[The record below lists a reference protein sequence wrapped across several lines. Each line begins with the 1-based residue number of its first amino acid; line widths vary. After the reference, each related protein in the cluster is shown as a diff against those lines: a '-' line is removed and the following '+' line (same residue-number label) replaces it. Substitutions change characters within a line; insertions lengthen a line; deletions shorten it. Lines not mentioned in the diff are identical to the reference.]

1 MVHFEIKKKELP
13 MTEEEL
19 MLQQLFDEDKL
30 TDKQKK
36 IIVAAIETFSEKGY
50 AASSTSEIAKKAG
63 VAEGTIFR
71 HYKTKKELLVS
82 IVAPLMTKFIAPLVV
97 KDFNKV
103 LDREFET
110 VEEFLR
116 ATIEN
121 RRDLLIRMLPVVK
134 IMFQE
139 IPFQPEL
146 REQFFD
152 LVAKNIFNS
161 VEKVIIGYQEKG
173 LLVDMPPESIARLTI
188 TNILGFLFSRYVL
201 LPHLDWDDELE
212 IEQTIQFIMHG
223 IGKRD

>member
-1 MVHFEIKKKELP
+1 MI
-13 MTEEEL
+13 EEEL

-36 IIVAAIETFSEKGY
+36 IITAAIETFSEKGY
-50 AASSTSEIAKKAG
+50 SASSTSEIAKKAG

-71 HYKTKKELLVS
+71 HYKTKKDLLVS
-82 IVAPLMTKFIAPLVV
+82 IVAPLMSKFIAPLVV

-103 LDREFET
+103 LDREYET

-134 IMFQE
+134 IMLQE

-146 REQFFD
+146 RAQFFD
-152 LVAKNIFNS
+152 LVVKNIFNS
-161 VEKVIIGYQEKG
+161 VEKVIKGYQEKG
-173 LLVDMPPESIARLTI
+173 LLIDMPPESIARLTI
-188 TNILGFLFSRYVL
+188 TNILGFLFSRYIL
-201 LPHLDWDDELE
+201 FPQLEWDDELE
-212 IEQTIQFIMHG
+212 IERTIQFIMHG
-223 IGKRD
+223 LGKKD

>member
-1 MVHFEIKKKELP
+1 

-36 IIVAAIETFSEKGY
+36 ILVAAIETFSEKGY

-103 LDREFET
+103 LDREFES
-110 VEEFLR
+110 VEDFLR

-134 IMFQE
+134 IMLQE
-139 IPFQPEL
+139 IPFQPEM
-146 REQFFD
+146 REQFFE
-152 LVAKNIFNS
+152 LVVENIFGR
-161 VEKVIIGYQEKG
+161 VKTVIVNYQEKG
-173 LLVDMPPESIARLTI
+173 QLIDMPPESIARLTI

-201 LPHLDWDDELE
+201 FPQLDWDDDLE
-212 IEQTIQFIMHG
+212 IERTIQFIMHG
-223 IGKRD
+223 VGKKD

>member
-1 MVHFEIKKKELP
+1 MI
-13 MTEEEL
+13 EEEL

-36 IIVAAIETFSEKGY
+36 IIIAAIETFSEKGY

-71 HYKTKKELLVS
+71 HYKTKKDLLVS

-103 LDREFET
+103 LDREYET

-134 IMFQE
+134 IMLQE

-146 REQFFD
+146 RAQFFD
-152 LVAKNIFNS
+152 LVVKNIFNS
-161 VEKVIIGYQEKG
+161 VEKVIKGYQEKG
-173 LLVDMPPESIARLTI
+173 LLIDMPPESIARLTI
-188 TNILGFLFSRYVL
+188 TNILGFLFSRYIL
-201 LPHLDWDDELE
+201 FPQLEWDDELE
-212 IEQTIQFIMHG
+212 IERTIQFIMHG
-223 IGKRD
+223 LGKKD

>member
-1 MVHFEIKKKELP
+1 

-103 LDREFET
+103 LDREFGT

-146 REQFFD
+146 REQFLE
-152 LVAKNIFNS
+152 LVVKNIFNS
-161 VEKVIIGYQEKG
+161 VETVIKGYQDKG
-173 LLVDMPPESIARLTI
+173 LLIDMPPESIARLTI

-201 LPHLDWDDELE
+201 FPQLKWDDELE
-212 IEQTIQFIMHG
+212 IERTIQFIMHG
-223 IGKRD
+223 VGKKD

>member
-1 MVHFEIKKKELP
+1 

-146 REQFFD
+146 REQFFE

-212 IEQTIQFIMHG
+212 IERTIQFIMHG
-223 IGKRD
+223 IGKKE

>member
-1 MVHFEIKKKELP
+1 

-71 HYKTKKELLVS
+71 HYKTKKDLLVS

-103 LDREFET
+103 LNREFET

-121 RRDLLIRMLPVVK
+121 RRDLLIRMLPVVR

-146 REQFFD
+146 REQFLE
-152 LVAKNIFNS
+152 LVVKNIFNS

-173 LLVDMPPESIARLTI
+173 LLIEMPPESIARLTI
-188 TNILGFLFSRYVL
+188 TNILGFLFSRYL
-201 LPHLDWDDELE
+201 LFPQLDWDDELE
-212 IEQTIQFIMHG
+212 IERTIQFIMHG
-223 IGKRD
+223 IGKKD

>member
-1 MVHFEIKKKELP
+1 

-121 RRDLLIRMLPVVK
+121 RRDLLLRMLPVVK

-188 TNILGFLFSRYVL
+188 TNILSFLFSRYVL

-212 IEQTIQFIMHG
+212 IERTIQFIMHG
-223 IGKRD
+223 IGKKE

>member
-1 MVHFEIKKKELP
+1 MI
-13 MTEEEL
+13 EEEL

-36 IIVAAIETFSEKGY
+36 IITAAIETFSEKGY

-71 HYKTKKELLVS
+71 HYKTKKDLLVS

-103 LDREFET
+103 LDREYET

-134 IMFQE
+134 IMLQE

-146 REQFFD
+146 RAQFFD
-152 LVAKNIFNS
+152 LVVKNIFNS
-161 VEKVIIGYQEKG
+161 VEKVIKGYQEKG
-173 LLVDMPPESIARLTI
+173 LLIDMPPESIARLTI
-188 TNILGFLFSRYVL
+188 TNILGFLFSRYIL
-201 LPHLDWDDELE
+201 FPQLEWDDELE
-212 IEQTIQFIMHG
+212 IERTIQFIMHG
-223 IGKRD
+223 LGKKD

>member
-1 MVHFEIKKKELP
+1 
-13 MTEEEL
+13 MTEEE
-19 MLQQLFDEDKL
+19 MILQQLFDEDKL

-36 IIVAAIETFSEKGY
+36 IILAAIETFSEKGY

-82 IVAPLMTKFIAPLVV
+82 IVAPLMTKFLAPLVV
-97 KDFNKV
+97 NDFNKV

-110 VEEFLR
+110 VEDFLR

-121 RRDLLIRMLPVVK
+121 RRDLLVRMLPVVK
-134 IMFQE
+134 IIFQE

-146 REQFFD
+146 REQFFE
-152 LVAKNIFNS
+152 LVVNNIYKR

-173 LLVDMPPESIARLTI
+173 LLMDMPPASIARLTI
-188 TNILGFLFSRYVL
+188 TNILGFLISRYIL
-201 LPHLDWDDELE
+201 FPQLDWDDELE
-212 IEQTIQFIMHG
+212 IERTIQFIMHG
-223 IGKRD
+223 IGKKE

>member
-1 MVHFEIKKKELP
+1 

-103 LDREFET
+103 LDRDFET
-110 VEEFLR
+110 VEDFLR

-146 REQFFD
+146 REQFLD
-152 LVAKNIFNS
+152 LVVKNIFNR
-161 VEKVIIGYQEKG
+161 VEGVIKGYQAKG
-173 LLVDMPPESIARLTI
+173 LLIDMPPESIARLTI
-188 TNILGFLFSRYVL
+188 TNILGFLFSRYIL
-201 LPHLDWDDELE
+201 FPQLKWDDELE
-212 IEQTIQFIMHG
+212 IERTIQFIMHG
-223 IGKRD
+223 IGKKS